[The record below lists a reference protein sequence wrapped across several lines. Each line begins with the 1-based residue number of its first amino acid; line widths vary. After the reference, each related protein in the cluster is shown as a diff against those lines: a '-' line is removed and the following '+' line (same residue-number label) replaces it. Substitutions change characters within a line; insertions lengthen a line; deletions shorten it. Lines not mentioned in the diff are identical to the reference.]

1 MTALVTKIYR
11 DWTDSY
17 VNGLRSAAVES
28 AAGKAVLMDVDGL
41 LADYPKYSTDGAG
54 AFDLRAFVARETVM
68 RPGDKVKIS
77 SGLRMQLPAGHSLV
91 VLPRSG
97 SGSNGLVLANTMG
110 LIDQD
115 YRGVVWLTLWN
126 VSNQQITINPLD
138 RVMQA
143 MVVATPQT
151 AFHFVN
157 TPEDLTPTGRGTGG
171 FGSTGAN

>member
-11 DWTDSY
+11 DWDDSY
-17 VNGLRSAAVES
+17 VNYLIHNPPES
-28 AAGKAVLMDVDGL
+28 EPGKNLDVVAVLK
-41 LADYPKYSTDGAG
+41 DYPKYSTDGAG
-54 AFDLRAFVARETVM
+54 AFDLRAFVARETVLH
-68 RPGDKVKIS
+68 PGEKLKVS

-97 SGSNGLVLANTMG
+97 SGSNGLVLANTVG

-126 VSNQQITINPLD
+126 VSTQALPISPLD

-151 AFHFVN
+151 TFHFVN
-157 TPEDLTPTGRGTGG
+157 TPEDLTPTVRGVGG

>member
-17 VNGLRSAAVES
+17 VDYLIHNPPES
-28 AAGKAVLMDVDGL
+28 EPGKNLDVVAVLK
-41 LADYPKYSTDGAG
+41 DYPKYSTDGAG
-54 AFDLRAFVARETVM
+54 AFDLRAFLAQETVL
-68 RPGDKVKIS
+68 RPGAKLKIS

-97 SGSNGLVLANTMG
+97 SGSHGLVLANTVG

-126 VSNQQITINPLD
+126 VSNQAISIRPLD

-151 AFHFVN
+151 TFHFVE
-157 TPEDLTPTGRGTGG
+157 TPEDFTPTVRGVGG